1 MATLSWSSKEFKIKN
16 SNQDDHEH
24 HTNQSSDNMK
34 TIDVCLSPEL
44 MHLYEVQDRTV
55 VVVDILRA
63 TSCMVTAFAHGVESI
78 TPVANLE
85 ECRKMKTKG
94 FVISG
99 ERDGKKVD
107 GFDKGNSPF
116 EYMNDQVRGLKL
128 AFTTTNGTQA
138 IEKAKGAKE
147 VIIGSFLNLTS
158 VVRYLLLGENNV
170 LIVCAGWKGRVNLED
185 TLFAGA
191 VVEKLKDYLGPDC
204 DAPLAAQH
212 LYNMAKNDMVK
223 FLSESS
229 HVRRLNRLNVHKD
242 IEFCVTPDQYKALPK
257 LERGVLVI

>member
-1 MATLSWSSKEFKIKN
+1 
-16 SNQDDHEH
+16 
-24 HTNQSSDNMK
+24 MK

-44 MHLYEVQDRTV
+44 MHLYEVRNRTV

-78 TPVANLE
+78 TPVANLD
-85 ECRKMKTKG
+85 ECRSMKTKG

-99 ERDGKKVD
+99 ERDGKKVE

-116 EYMNDQVRGLKL
+116 EYLGDQVKGLKI

-138 IEKAKGAKE
+138 IEKSKEAKE
-147 VIIGSFLNLTS
+147 VIIGSFLNLTT
-158 VVRYLLLGENNV
+158 VAKYLLLGENNA

-191 VVEKLKDYLGPDC
+191 LVEKLKEYLGPDC

-212 LYNMAKNDMVK
+212 LYNLAKNDMVS
-223 FLSESS
+223 FLNASS
-229 HVRRLNRLNVHKD
+229 HVRRLNKLNIHDD
-242 IEFCVTPDQYKALPK
+242 IKFCVTPDQYKVLPK
-257 LERGVLVI
+257 LKNGVLLV